1 MPLIKNELEIQDG
14 RNFGAEGLN
23 SEELLQVA

>member
-1 MPLIKNELEIQDG
+1 MPLIKNELRIQDG

-23 SEELLQVA
+23 CEELLQVA